1 MSEISANTASV
12 GIVNSSSKAPAL
24 AAKPIGPGSGSVS
37 AAIKV
42 EVAPPTPRMDP
53 QEMLVQLSH
62 ALSELNKQM
71 DHTGRSLG
79 FSMDHSIA
87 GNVITVTNKDTGE
100 VIRQIP
106 GEAVLNI
113 AHSIDSLK
121 GVIYSKLI

>member
-1 MSEISANTASV
+1 
-12 GIVNSSSKAPAL
+12 
-24 AAKPIGPGSGSVS
+24 
-37 AAIKV
+37 
-42 EVAPPTPRMDP
+42 MDP